1 MKIWSELSSS
11 HVTAQWVKRKAEGQR
26 WNLITV
32 ISQWIGKDLAL
43 VHCFVNIGLFF
54 SPDLAGLY
62 AQLCYLARCIG
73 GGGEIQ
79 VLLRNYQQFL
89 SQLQDAS
96 KIQALELLGSVNTQ
110 EWNGME
116 VFNSKGSVL
125 LLLLRYLY
133 LVDHASAYF
142 I

>member
-1 MKIWSELSSS
+1 MPSFAILQG
-11 HVTAQWVKRKAEGQR
+11 VLR
-26 WNLITV
+26 
-32 ISQWIGKDLAL
+32 
-43 VHCFVNIGLFF
+43 
-54 SPDLAGLY
+54 
-62 AQLCYLARCIG
+62 G
-73 GGGEIQ
+73 GGGIQ
-79 VLLRNYQQFL
+79 VLLWNYQQLL

-133 LVDHASAYF
+133 LVDHAGAHF